1 MDSTALMNRFFC
13 EMLGSHRSEHRDHCL
28 VECDVMRSVKWVP
41 QKHGYF
47 FARLHRQHQIL
58 QDSNFQMGLTR
69 TRTRTKKKN
78 KKMQELEWQV
88 FPFQNFPQAKN
99 YPKNAQY
106 RFQKLVKLSNV
117 FTYILL
123 SSQLQAPHSN
133 SANIHFISGADH
145 TKSHEYNQITY
156 VLNIQKHMHVRT
168 VSICNISNI
177 NTDQLG
183 SAHWC
188 STVTNWS

>member
-1 MDSTALMNRFFC
+1 
-13 EMLGSHRSEHRDHCL
+13 MLCSHRSEHKDHCL
-28 VECDVMRSVKWVP
+28 VECDAMKSLKWVP
-41 QKHGYF
+41 QKYGYF

-69 TRTRTKKKN
+69 TRKKN
-78 KKMQELEWQV
+78 KKMHELECQV

-99 YPKNAQY
+99 YIKNAQY
-106 RFQKLVKLSNV
+106 RFQKLVKHASV

-123 SSQLQAPHSN
+123 SCQLQTPHSN
-133 SANIHFISGADH
+133 SANTHFISGAGH

-168 VSICNISNI
+168 VTICNISNI

-183 SAHWC
+183 SPHWC
-188 STVTNWS
+188 SAVTNWSLPINSFANAH